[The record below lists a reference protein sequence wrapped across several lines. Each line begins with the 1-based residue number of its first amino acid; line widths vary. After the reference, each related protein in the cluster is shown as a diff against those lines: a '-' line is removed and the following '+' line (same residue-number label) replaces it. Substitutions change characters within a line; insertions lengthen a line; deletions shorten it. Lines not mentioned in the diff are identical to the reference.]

1 MIKSFTDLQERLLQ
15 NGQKRRIAA
24 VCANDEATLE
34 SLSLAGQAGL
44 AEAVYIDDNDPTV
57 AAANAVAMIRRGEAD
72 ILMKGLIGTDQLL
85 RAILNKENGLLPKGN
100 VMTHMVMAELERY
113 HKLLFMTDVAVIPY
127 PTHEQRIE
135 QVRYAAQI
143 CRNMG
148 IEEPRIALLHCAEHG
163 GKQFPFVDGYAEII
177 QKAEAGDFG
186 PCRVDGPMD
195 LKCACSPEALKAK
208 HMQSS
213 LEGDADVRADLFGD
227 LCLSGSR
234 SADHRADHKGRFD
247 QGAGLQTVDELQLF
261 FVQGLSGLFDVHRLS
276 AQHSP
281 DVSQE
286 TKRPTMY
293 IASSIS
299 ASPARTPMSSP

>member
-24 VCANDEATLE
+24 VCANDEATRE
-34 SLSLAGQAGL
+34 SLNLAEQAGL

-213 LEGDADVRADLFGD
+213 LEGDADVLVLPDLEAGNILYKALTFLVESKTAGILCGTQCPVILPSRGD
-227 LCLSGSR
+227 SAEVKFNSILFALGS
-234 SADHRADHKGRFD
+234 
-247 QGAGLQTVDELQLF
+247 L
-261 FVQGLSGLFDVHRLS
+261 
-276 AQHSP
+276 
-281 DVSQE
+281 
-286 TKRPTMY
+286 
-293 IASSIS
+293 
-299 ASPARTPMSSP
+299 